1 MTPGT
6 IDVLATSI
14 LLFGARAGCR
24 AGFGETLWST
34 VGWVAVVLTGPALAA
49 PLATSIGQAAHFST
63 ALASSMAY
71 VAAAIGIAIFVHRLR
86 AAFGERLLAS
96 LPCGHVDKAL
106 GLAAGM
112 VGTSAAILAVLALL
126 YPWQSASVDWNPRD
140 IAGDEA
146 VFGLFLAIVGTLRH
160 MVIDESWIG
169 HAAVTHLAS
178 FLLPP

>member
-34 VGWVAVVLTGPALAA
+34 AGWLAVALAGPALAA
-49 PLATSIGQAAHFST
+49 PLAASLGQTAHVSS

-71 VAAAIGIAIFVHRLR
+71 VGAAIAIAIVINRLR
-86 AAFGERLLAS
+86 VAFGERLLTV
-96 LPCGHVDKAL
+96 LPCGHVDKGL
-106 GLAAGM
+106 GLVAGV
-112 VGTSAAILAVLALL
+112 VGTMAAMLAVLALL

-160 MVIDESWIG
+160 LVIDESWIG
-169 HAAVTHLAS
+169 HAAVTHLAA